1 MLQTTN
7 QQPKSI
13 DLIKS
18 DHGVDTK
25 LPSKNA
31 STWSISE
38 DRFGF
43 NGSIVVIFPMIF
55 LSFTGFMGLPDY
67 GDLGRYLMPFMKRP

>member
-7 QQPKSI
+7 QQQKAI

-25 LPSKNA
+25 LPSKHA
-31 STWSISE
+31 STWTISE

-43 NGSIVVIFPMIF
+43 NGSI
-55 LSFTGFMGLPDY
+55 
-67 GDLGRYLMPFMKRP
+67 

>member
-43 NGSIVVIFPMIF
+43 NGSIMVIFPMKFCHLRASWGF
-55 LSFTGFMGLPDY
+55 LTTATWVAT
-67 GDLGRYLMPFMKRP
+67 